1 MSTLT
6 MSTEDRQFYT
16 WWRRLALMGGVIS
29 IAIGL
34 ILMIW
39 PQATLTVVAIM
50 LGLWL
55 LLGGVIQIAQAAF
68 MPEGRSAGGRVL
80 LALSGI
86 VLIMLGVV
94 CMRNPANSLVLIGL
108 MIGIGLL
115 FAAIA
120 QIFTGFSKQVHGWHR
135 VAVLVMGVLTLIA
148 AIVVL
153 VWPHPTLAV
162 LVWITGLWFLALG
175 LVQLFL
181 AWRAKP
187 GTI

>member
-1 MSTLT
+1 MSTRVL
-6 MSTEDRQFYT
+6 STEDAQFYA

-29 IAIGL
+29 IAIGA

-39 PQATLTVVAIM
+39 PQATLTVVAIL

-55 LLGGVIQIAQAAF
+55 LLGGVIQMAQAAF
-68 MPEGRSAGGRVL
+68 MSEARSAGGRVL
-80 LALSGI
+80 LAVSGV
-86 VLIMLGVV
+86 VLIVLGVV

-115 FAAIA
+115 FAAVA

-135 VAVLVMGVLTLIA
+135 VAVLVLGVLTLIA

-153 VWPHPTLAV
+153 VWPHPTLTV
-162 LVWITGLWFLALG
+162 LVWITGLWFLVLG

-187 GTI
+187 GDI

>member
-1 MSTLT
+1 
-6 MSTEDRQFYT
+6 
-16 WWRRLALMGGVIS
+16 
-29 IAIGL
+29 
-34 ILMIW
+34 
-39 PQATLTVVAIM
+39 
-50 LGLWL
+50 
-55 LLGGVIQIAQAAF
+55 
-68 MPEGRSAGGRVL
+68 VL
-80 LALSGI
+80 LAISGV
-86 VLIMLGVV
+86 VLLVLGVV

-115 FAAIA
+115 FAAVA

-135 VAVLVMGVLTLIA
+135 VAVLIMGVLTLLA
-148 AIVVL
+148 ALVVL
-153 VWPHPTLAV
+153 IWPHPTLTV